1 MKLIELLEVISE
13 YAEVKIL
20 DSDDMEIARY
30 DGKNSIPEELNDRE
44 IDSVLDVVICV
55 KEAA

>member
-20 DSDDMEIARY
+20 DTDEMELARY
-30 DGKNSIPEELNDRE
+30 DGKDSIPEELNDRE
-44 IDSVLDVVICV
+44 VDSVLDVVIYV
-55 KEAA
+55 KGAE